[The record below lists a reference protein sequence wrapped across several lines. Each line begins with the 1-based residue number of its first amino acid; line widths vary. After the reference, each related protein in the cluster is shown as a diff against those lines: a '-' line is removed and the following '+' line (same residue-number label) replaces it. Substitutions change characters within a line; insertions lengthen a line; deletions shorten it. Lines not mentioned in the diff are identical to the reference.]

1 MSLHYKIESFKF
13 YEIICNNFIFKIDIF
28 KMALISAS
36 KVFWL
41 ARTQS
46 AAYRLM
52 GRALSTTQNN
62 DTTDTLPRQEAAS
75 HETFDEN
82 VLKARILENTL
93 KFVPQYG
100 FTVEAINEGIT
111 DAGLSS
117 AATNGI
123 FQNGAFDLI
132 NYFYKK
138 CNADLADY
146 LERLVKEGE
155 ITKKNELIRLALIY
169 RLRLTQPYIKHWPQ
183 VCH

>member
-1 MSLHYKIESFKF
+1 
-13 YEIICNNFIFKIDIF
+13 
-28 KMALISAS
+28 MALISAS
-36 KVFWL
+36 KMFWL
-41 ARTQS
+41 TRTQS
-46 AAYRLM
+46 TAYKLIS
-52 GRALSTTQNN
+52 RALSTQNN
-62 DTTDTLPRQEAAS
+62 DTANTSGRQEATAS

-82 VLKARILENTL
+82 ILKARILENTL
-93 KFVPQYG
+93 KFVPKHG

-132 NYFYKK
+132 NFFYKK
-138 CNADLADY
+138 CNADLAGY

-183 VCH
+183 VCHL